1 MKLCEIF
8 KGGIQKDSNGYERNY
23 SDEDLDNICQ
33 NFKTQNPDVPICIG
47 HPKQTAPAYG
57 WVNSLQRIGHSLYCD
72 FKQVQKEFKTAVNSG
87 LFKTRSVCI
96 DLDKMQLKHVAFLG
110 AAAPAIKGMEQFTFA
125 ETLKNNIFE
134 FDSLEKYEFEE
145 EKNIEFSE
153 KLQAKDEEI
162 KKLKEQL
169 LNNQKEIKKQKAE
182 NLTKEYIQSGN
193 ILPSQRETVSSIFEE
208 CSRYSEF
215 EESNKLLENFKNFIS
230 SLHQIEFSEIAS
242 PENVSKATCK
252 QEPLTGEDFSKV
264 IKDTI
269 SEYAENGVTLTETQ
283 ALKIYKTKA

>member
-72 FKQVQKEFKTAVNSG
+72 FKQVQKEFKEAVNSG

-125 ETLKNNIFE
+125 EVENSNIFE
-134 FDSLEKYEFEE
+134 FDTLESYVFDED
-145 EKNIEFSE
+145 KNIEFSE
-153 KLQAKDEEI
+153 IIQEKEEEI

-169 LNNQKEIKKQKAE
+169 LDNQKEIKKQKAE
-182 NLTKEYIQSGN
+182 NLTKEYIKTGN
-193 ILPSQRETVSSIFEE
+193 ILPSQRETVSSILEE

-215 EESNKLLENFKNFIS
+215 EESNRLLENFKNFIN

-242 PENVSKATCK
+242 SESIDKAINK
-252 QEPLTGEDFSKV
+252 KEALTGEDFSKV

-283 ALKIYKTKA
+283 ALKIYKNKS